1 MRHVAPGNGITR
13 KRLDFSR
20 RLILGIVDPGPLRRW
35 MMEGLSSHLLMRCKK
50 FNHYILLETKGRL
63 SSANESWV
71 NTSRAPNTV
80 CYSIKQQRDTYS
92 TLEFYT
98 NMKSKTKT
106 HAIVFS
112 FQTTEYEIGCWG
124 GGQRRL
130 IATFSYDCG
139 SGGGGGGRQQRW
151 LAMAGGS
158 RGWLWLVTAPG
169 VDNEHNGGRGGVMGI
184 ATDSFQLPPSYH
196 TLSSSPI
203 IVCWRINCSVFVSSL
218 FGRGG
223 QKFFLMHA

>member
-1 MRHVAPGNGITR
+1 
-13 KRLDFSR
+13 
-20 RLILGIVDPGPLRRW
+20 
-35 MMEGLSSHLLMRCKK
+35 MRCKK
-50 FNHYILLETKGRL
+50 FNHYILLETKGCL

-80 CYSIKQQRDTYS
+80 CYSIKQQRDIYS

-139 SGGGGGGRQQRW
+139 SGSGGGGRQQRW

-169 VDNEHNGGRGGVMGI
+169 VDNEHNGGRGGGGLWESQMI
-184 ATDSFQLPPSYH
+184 LFSFPPATI
-196 TLSSSPI
+196 LSSSPI
-203 IVCWRINCSVFVSSL
+203 IVCWRINCSVFVSSF

>member
-1 MRHVAPGNGITR
+1 
-13 KRLDFSR
+13 
-20 RLILGIVDPGPLRRW
+20 
-35 MMEGLSSHLLMRCKK
+35 MRCKK

-80 CYSIKQQRDTYS
+80 CYSIKQQRDIYS

-130 IATFSYDCG
+130 IATFGYDCG
-139 SGGGGGGRQQRW
+139 SGGGGGSGS
-151 LAMAGGS
+151 GG
-158 RGWLWLVTAPG
+158 GAPKPAS
-169 VDNEHNGGRGGVMGI
+169 D
-184 ATDSFQLPPSYH
+184 
-196 TLSSSPI
+196 PI
-203 IVCWRINCSVFVSSL
+203 YGDEEPF
-218 FGRGG
+218 
-223 QKFFLMHA
+223 

>member
-1 MRHVAPGNGITR
+1 
-13 KRLDFSR
+13 
-20 RLILGIVDPGPLRRW
+20 
-35 MMEGLSSHLLMRCKK
+35 MRCKK

-80 CYSIKQQRDTYS
+80 CYSIKQQRDIYS

-130 IATFSYDCG
+130 IATFGYDCG

-169 VDNEHNGGRGGVMGI
+169 VDNKHNDGRGRGGVMGI

-196 TLSSSPI
+196 MILCHPRRLLSVGEL
-203 IVCWRINCSVFVSSL
+203 IVRFLLVHCLVGVGKS
-218 FGRGG
+218 
-223 QKFFLMHA
+223 FF

>member
-1 MRHVAPGNGITR
+1 
-13 KRLDFSR
+13 
-20 RLILGIVDPGPLRRW
+20 
-35 MMEGLSSHLLMRCKK
+35 MRCKK

-80 CYSIKQQRDTYS
+80 CYSIKQQRDIYS

-130 IATFSYDCG
+130 IATLGYDCG
-139 SGGGGGGRQQRW
+139 SGGGGGR
-151 LAMAGGS
+151 
-158 RGWLWLVTAPG
+158 
-169 VDNEHNGGRGGVMGI
+169 
-184 ATDSFQLPPSYH
+184 
-196 TLSSSPI
+196 
-203 IVCWRINCSVFVSSL
+203 
-218 FGRGG
+218 
-223 QKFFLMHA
+223 